1 MEITELTTAQDA
13 AYDAALRGF
22 PSRSIYHTA
31 AWREF
36 LAEAFG
42 ARPFT
47 LVAWRAA
54 EVVGSMPLAAVRT
67 IFGGWRVASLPY
79 SHHVPPLGADEVAA
93 LLINRAVELARA
105 RYGCDLELR
114 GGVSHPTASVVATS
128 VSVSPE
134 FDIMR
139 QRLDRKTRN
148 QLVQAERDDRMTIR
162 AAASDADYA
171 AMDYIMAVNRRQ
183 LGSATYAR
191 RVFQILKARAGSSIL
206 AALACHN
213 QTPIAFM
220 ITSSVGQSAIFH
232 YGASLPRYR
241 GARPNNLLMWNAL
254 CWAATQGAR
263 AVDLGTSL
271 PSQTGLIHFK
281 EGWGGTSAALSYVKI
296 RADGTRWVPASTQEG
311 PAARAAGWLLRRA
324 PLGLFRR
331 ITPPLV
337 RAFG

>member
-1 MEITELTTAQDA
+1 MEITELTTAHDA

-22 PSRSIYHTA
+22 ASRSIYHTA

-36 LAEAFG
+36 VAEAFG

-54 EVVGSMPLAAVRT
+54 EVVGIMPLAAVRT

-79 SHHVPPLGADEVAA
+79 SHHVPPLGGDEVAA

-105 RYGCDLELR
+105 KYGCDLELR
-114 GGVSHPTASVVATS
+114 GGVSHPTASVVATI
-128 VSVSPE
+128 VRVSPE

-171 AMDYIMAVNRRQ
+171 AMDYIMAVNRRH

-232 YGASLPRYR
+232 
-241 GARPNNLLMWNAL
+241 
-254 CWAATQGAR
+254 
-263 AVDLGTSL
+263 
-271 PSQTGLIHFK
+271 
-281 EGWGGTSAALSYVKI
+281 
-296 RADGTRWVPASTQEG
+296 
-311 PAARAAGWLLRRA
+311 
-324 PLGLFRR
+324 
-331 ITPPLV
+331 
-337 RAFG
+337 